1 MRKVFKGVRMR
12 LVAAVVLSAGIAALA
27 TSLLVAAAVRLNDL
41 GPVTR
46 AFFSAVRS
54 FAGDTFLALGTGF
67 AFFLV
72 IFFFVTRGSVRR
84 IETIINAVR
93 RMEEGR
99 LDTRVAVTGSDE
111 IANLATAINGMADKL
126 KASLEEERRSEQ
138 SKRELIAS
146 MSHDLR
152 TPLTS
157 IIGFLELLT
166 DRSGR
171 SPEELERFASIA
183 HKKALRLQ
191 GLTDELFEYTRIGY
205 GGLRMRPEPIN
216 LNELLGQM
224 AEEFYPVF
232 EQAGIE
238 CRLHVPNVRIVVA
251 ADGDLLHRLME
262 NLLNNAVKYGADGKF
277 VDLHLGRAEGFALI
291 DVVNYGQAIPPEH
304 LPNIFKRFYRAEQ
317 SRSRETGGTGL
328 GLAIAA
334 GIVDMHG
341 GSIKAD
347 SGEGG
352 TRFRVALPLTA

>member
-1 MRKVFKGVRMR
+1 MR
-12 LVAAVVLSAGIAALA
+12 LVAAVALSAGAAALA
-27 TSLLVAAAVRLNDL
+27 TSLLVAGGAWLND
-41 GPVTR
+41 
-46 AFFSAVRS
+46 FSTTARVFINAVRS
-54 FAGDTFLALGTGF
+54 FAGDTFIALGTGLV
-67 AFFLV
+67 FFFIV
-72 IFFFVTRGSVRR
+72 FFFVTRGSVRR
-84 IETIINAVR
+84 IETVIDAVR
-93 RMEEGR
+93 RMEGGR
-99 LDTRVAVTGSDE
+99 LDTRVNVTGSDE
-111 IANLATAINGMADKL
+111 IASLATAINGMADKL
-126 KASLEEERRSEQ
+126 NASLEEERRSEQ

-171 SPEELERFASIA
+171 SAEELERFAAIA

-205 GGLRMRPEPIN
+205 GGLRLRPEPIN

-224 AEEFYPVF
+224 AEEFFPVF

-238 CRLHVPNVRIVVA
+238 CRLYVPDVRIVVA

-262 NLLNNAVKYGADGKF
+262 NLLNNAVKYGSDGRYI
-277 VDLHLGRAEGFALI
+277 DLHLGRSEGFALI

-304 LPNIFKRFYRAEQ
+304 LPNIFKRFYRAEE
-317 SRSRETGGTGL
+317 SRSRQTGGTGL